1 MLGFLIAG
9 AALALTAFLV
19 ASTLRVRSPGPFVV
33 AWWVLVCAEVV
44 AAGEVLSLA
53 HALRPLGY
61 ALFEAGAL
69 VLALGAWHVAGRPRP
84 VLPEEAAVSEQRSL

>member
-9 AALALTAFLV
+9 AALALTAFVV
-19 ASTLRVRSPGPFVV
+19 ASTLRVPSPGPFVV

-61 ALFEAGAL
+61 GLFEVGVL
-69 VLALGAWHVAGRPRP
+69 LLALGAWQFTGRP
-84 VLPEEAAVSEQRSL
+84 LPAL